1 MAKTGETPDGGKDST
16 QAGDVEPKI
25 SKDARTWAMWCH
37 LAGLA
42 WLLWWIV
49 PVIGGIVGPLIVWQA
64 KRDEYAFVDEQ
75 GKEALNFQISM
86 LIYWII
92 AGFLCLGCI
101 GFVLLPMVTIA
112 DVILALVAS
121 IKAGNGQSYRYPLSM
136 RLVK

>member
-1 MAKTGETPDGGKDST
+1 MAKTGETPDVGKDST
-16 QAGDVEPKI
+16 QAGDVEQKT

-49 PVIGGIVGPLIVWQA
+49 PVIGGVVGPLIVWQA

-101 GFVLLPMVTIA
+101 GFVLLPMVTVA
-112 DVILALVAS
+112 DVILAIVAS
-121 IKAGNGQSYRYPLSM
+121 IKAGNGQSYRYPLNM